1 MSSTCRQGTGQ
12 ALVEASAGYFTA
24 AHHRVVSKGHSR
36 FSMAFKCIPRQESTF
51 HRGPIMEANPA
62 LATGSRFKRVLPVA
76 AYMADFESQHTSVNR
91 AKVKRVSAVSACR
104 CALSNTAFAESW
116 NAHTLEHVLSRFS
129 FLMYDRNSRCFNYG
143 VALDARPIQ
152 KLMHVLGAFFS
163 FGAFLNH
170 ENLPLLTPLFV
181 IYIFFRKSLTIWI
194 CLTKSKV
201 KKLQVRE

>member
-1 MSSTCRQGTGQ
+1 LQVLSGGSWKLVDANLAYNELVLPGQ
-12 ALVEASAGYFTA
+12 ALVEASAGYFEA

-36 FSMAFKCIPRQESTF
+36 YSMAFKCIPRQESTF

-91 AKVKRVSAVSACR
+91 PKMKRVSAVSACR

-116 NAHTLEHVLSRFS
+116 NAHMSEHVLSRFS
-129 FLMYDRNSRCFNYG
+129 FLMYDRNNRCFNSG

-163 FGAFLNH
+163 FRQKVEILNR
-170 ENLPLLTPLFV
+170 ENLPLLTPLLLYTSFSG
-181 IYIFFRKSLTIWI
+181 RL
-194 CLTKSKV
+194 
-201 KKLQVRE
+201 